1 MTEALRRRLEADP
14 HYRFKDR
21 ALAAVALRLLRLPKT
36 VVKRAVARR
45 PVRVDNQVLDT
56 QVQWLLQIQA
66 RAKLPPFEELTPT
79 DARRQT
85 CMFGTIAEGA
95 PDTSVRTTDL
105 VCGADHGVDIPV
117 RVYRPE
123 GAPSP
128 APGVVYFHGGGYVT
142 GHLDSHDTACRI
154 LAREAAAV
162 VIAVD
167 YRLAPEHPFPAAIQ
181 DAESVFRWVTAQAD
195 GLGVD
200 PDRVGVAGDSAGGN
214 LSAVVCGVLHDAGGP
229 EPHGQFLIYPSIDP
243 LSKMPSRALFAEGFL
258 LTEGMKEWF
267 NGHYLGDHDRADP
280 LVAPLRRADL
290 SGLPPALVITAGFDL
305 LRDEGE
311 AYAAALNAAGVSAT
325 VRRFEGLIHGFVQC
339 TGVVDA
345 AYTALVESS
354 QAFGR
359 LLRR

>member
-1 MTEALRRRLEADP
+1 MTEALRRRLETDP
-14 HYRFKDR
+14 QYGLKDR
-21 ALAAVALRLLRLPKT
+21 ALAAVAYRLLRLPKA
-36 VVKRAVARR
+36 VVQRAVARA
-45 PVRVDNQVLDT
+45 PVRLDGQVLDP
-56 QVQWLLQIQA
+56 QVQWLLQLQA
-66 RAKLPPFEELTPT
+66 KAKLPPFEELTPA

-85 CMFGTIAEGA
+85 CMFGTLADGT
-95 PDTSVRTTDL
+95 PDATVRTTDL
-105 VCGADHGVDIPV
+105 ICAGAHEVDLAV

-123 GAPSP
+123 GLPSTT
-128 APGVVYFHGGGYVT
+128 PGVIYFHGGGYVT
-142 GHLDSHDTACRI
+142 GHLDSHDVACRI
-154 LAREAAAV
+154 LAREAEAV

-167 YRLAPEHPFPAAIQ
+167 YRLAPEHPFPAAVE
-181 DAESVFRWVTAQAD
+181 DAAAVFRWVTAQGE

-200 PDRVGVAGDSAGGN
+200 PGRVGVAGDSAGGN
-214 LSAVVCGVLHDAGGP
+214 LSAVVCGVLHDEGGP
-229 EPHGQFLIYPSIDP
+229 QPHGQFLIYPSIDP
-243 LSKMPSRALFAEGFL
+243 LSKMRSRALFADGFL
-258 LTEGMKEWF
+258 LTEDMKEWF
-267 NGHYLGDHDRADP
+267 NGHYMAGHDRADP

-290 SGLPPALVITAGFDL
+290 SGLPPALIITAGFDL

-339 TGVVDA
+339 TGIVDA